1 MNAAIKA
8 GVITLLIVGI
18 GFVLMTFLTDSDP
31 LPQGGSS
38 RNVVVE
44 DLGQPKSTNTK
55 LPDRP
60 KQKVSVSG
68 VVQDANGT
76 PLPLAE
82 VIVSNFRGG
91 DGMGLSKLNETR
103 TGTDGRFSFT
113 DLSPGRLRFQASLS
127 GYQGGRQEL
136 TLTGDSSI
144 DSTEVVLVLSSG
156 LSISGTILDPTGNPI
171 PGVQVAAF
179 KERVEQDAPLQ
190 TRLQVL
196 LNLEEMQQE
205 NGVVAVSDESGR
217 YQILGLENLSY
228 RLQTVVSEFSPAE
241 KRYISAGSEGVD
253 FMLELGGILSGVVSD
268 PGGVPVSDALV
279 QIYRQ
284 TGTMD
289 IIEIIQE
296 RAFPPLAFRNTDGG
310 GQFEF
315 NELGGGSEFRLVIQ
329 AIGYQPRQFEK
340 LSVVSGGSEQ
350 VDVVLIPGQVIE
362 GTVYDPDGNAL
373 EGARCKINPMGT
385 RTEGSPIELTDAGIE
400 TDANGA
406 FRFDT
411 LDELDYRLVVSF
423 EDYATHQ
430 QLRIRPSAEP
440 LSIQLSQGAAISGG
454 VFDAETSEP
463 IAGAV
468 ITVNDVADVKKS
480 AVTDSSGTFYVRG
493 VTEQRRPVAYLNV
506 DAPGYMRSGNVE
518 ASVAE
523 GVETTGQNFYLERN
537 GVVTG
542 IVLDANGSPLQ
553 GVSVSARKMHSEQ
566 NPVVVNA
573 APPVMSQADGSFEV
587 VEVSPGT
594 EMFVEGTHAQF
605 LTTQSETFDL
615 MAGGSLTNVTLTMKV
630 GGAISGIVV
639 DESGVPLEGAIV
651 AVRDEWLGDVNPES
665 LPNKTVSDAAGQFS
679 IKSLPSGYHNL
690 ICAMNGFLTV
700 EKSEIIVEEGMNT
713 ANIELRLTQGA
724 VLAGLVTDFSG
735 NPIEGARV
743 VAIDTSDGLRKIS
756 KSSDLTGRFSFD
768 NLGQF
773 PVDLAVEKNGFAE
786 IRLFEVPV
794 NGDEII
800 VQLEALG
807 GLRGTVLQE
816 DGSPLRAFSVSP
828 RIIVGDKPTTKVPAR
843 TFQPEDGFFQFDG
856 LAPGRYSV
864 IIGAPGFA
872 QATIDDVVIRSNDW
886 FDVQTIRLGQGGRVL
901 GQIIDSNSN
910 QPVAGAK
917 VTVIGGTR
925 NFLTSTIRTGSSPRK
940 DQIMTGPDGYF
951 EFIGLSVPQV
961 DLKIEHRAYITE
973 VVTDVLSGTSDLIVA
988 IGTGG
993 IIEGRLFETNGDS
1006 VPGVQVL
1013 LSGGV
1018 KGTDAR
1024 TQTDRKGF
1032 FTFPGLP
1039 TGTYTVRV
1047 TSFGTTQRKI
1057 SLNDAP
1063 TFEVF
1068 LPAGTTEFLEI
1079 ELGD

>member
-1 MNAAIKA
+1 M
-8 GVITLLIVGI
+8 
-18 GFVLMTFLTDSDP
+18 
-31 LPQGGSS
+31 
-38 RNVVVE
+38 
-44 DLGQPKSTNTK
+44 
-55 LPDRP
+55 
-60 KQKVSVSG
+60 
-68 VVQDANGT
+68 
-76 PLPLAE
+76 
-82 VIVSNFRGG
+82 
-91 DGMGLSKLNETR
+91 
-103 TGTDGRFSFT
+103 
-113 DLSPGRLRFQASLS
+113 
-127 GYQGGRQEL
+127 
-136 TLTGDSSI
+136 
-144 DSTEVVLVLSSG
+144 
-156 LSISGTILDPTGNPI
+156 
-171 PGVQVAAF
+171 
-179 KERVEQDAPLQ
+179 
-190 TRLQVL
+190 
-196 LNLEEMQQE
+196 
-205 NGVVAVSDESGR
+205 
-217 YQILGLENLSY
+217 
-228 RLQTVVSEFSPAE
+228 
-241 KRYISAGSEGVD
+241 
-253 FMLELGGILSGVVSD
+253 
-268 PGGVPVSDALV
+268 
-279 QIYRQ
+279 
-284 TGTMD
+284 
-289 IIEIIQE
+289 
-296 RAFPPLAFRNTDGG
+296 
-310 GQFEF
+310 
-315 NELGGGSEFRLVIQ
+315 
-329 AIGYQPRQFEK
+329 
-340 LSVVSGGSEQ
+340 
-350 VDVVLIPGQVIE
+350 
-362 GTVYDPDGNAL
+362 
-373 EGARCKINPMGT
+373 
-385 RTEGSPIELTDAGIE
+385 
-400 TDANGA
+400 
-406 FRFDT
+406 
-411 LDELDYRLVVSF
+411 
-423 EDYATHQ
+423 
-430 QLRIRPSAEP
+430 
-440 LSIQLSQGAAISGG
+440 
-454 VFDAETSEP
+454 
-463 IAGAV
+463 
-468 ITVNDVADVKKS
+468 
-480 AVTDSSGTFYVRG
+480 
-493 VTEQRRPVAYLNV
+493 
-506 DAPGYMRSGNVE
+506 
-518 ASVAE
+518 
-523 GVETTGQNFYLERN
+523 
-537 GVVTG
+537 TG

-573 APPVMSQADGSFEV
+573 APPVMSQADGSFKV

-615 MAGGSLTNVTLTMKV
+615 MAGGSLSNIILTMKV

-679 IKSLPSGYHNL
+679 IRSLPSGYHNL
-690 ICAMNGFLTV
+690 ICEMNGFLTV

-794 NGDEII
+794 NGDELI

-807 GLRGTVLQE
+807 GLRGTILQE

-872 QATIDDVVIRSNDW
+872 QATIDDVVIRSNAW

-961 DLKIEHRAYITE
+961 DLKVEHRAYITE

-993 IIEGRLFETNGDS
+993 IIEGRLFEPNGDS

>member
-1 MNAAIKA
+1 M
-8 GVITLLIVGI
+8 
-18 GFVLMTFLTDSDP
+18 
-31 LPQGGSS
+31 
-38 RNVVVE
+38 
-44 DLGQPKSTNTK
+44 
-55 LPDRP
+55 
-60 KQKVSVSG
+60 
-68 VVQDANGT
+68 
-76 PLPLAE
+76 
-82 VIVSNFRGG
+82 
-91 DGMGLSKLNETR
+91 
-103 TGTDGRFSFT
+103 
-113 DLSPGRLRFQASLS
+113 
-127 GYQGGRQEL
+127 
-136 TLTGDSSI
+136 
-144 DSTEVVLVLSSG
+144 
-156 LSISGTILDPTGNPI
+156 
-171 PGVQVAAF
+171 
-179 KERVEQDAPLQ
+179 
-190 TRLQVL
+190 
-196 LNLEEMQQE
+196 
-205 NGVVAVSDESGR
+205 
-217 YQILGLENLSY
+217 
-228 RLQTVVSEFSPAE
+228 
-241 KRYISAGSEGVD
+241 
-253 FMLELGGILSGVVSD
+253 
-268 PGGVPVSDALV
+268 
-279 QIYRQ
+279 
-284 TGTMD
+284 
-289 IIEIIQE
+289 
-296 RAFPPLAFRNTDGG
+296 
-310 GQFEF
+310 
-315 NELGGGSEFRLVIQ
+315 
-329 AIGYQPRQFEK
+329 
-340 LSVVSGGSEQ
+340 
-350 VDVVLIPGQVIE
+350 
-362 GTVYDPDGNAL
+362 
-373 EGARCKINPMGT
+373 
-385 RTEGSPIELTDAGIE
+385 
-400 TDANGA
+400 
-406 FRFDT
+406 
-411 LDELDYRLVVSF
+411 
-423 EDYATHQ
+423 
-430 QLRIRPSAEP
+430 
-440 LSIQLSQGAAISGG
+440 
-454 VFDAETSEP
+454 
-463 IAGAV
+463 
-468 ITVNDVADVKKS
+468 
-480 AVTDSSGTFYVRG
+480 
-493 VTEQRRPVAYLNV
+493 
-506 DAPGYMRSGNVE
+506 
-518 ASVAE
+518 
-523 GVETTGQNFYLERN
+523 
-537 GVVTG
+537 VTG

>member
-1 MNAAIKA
+1 
-8 GVITLLIVGI
+8 
-18 GFVLMTFLTDSDP
+18 
-31 LPQGGSS
+31 
-38 RNVVVE
+38 
-44 DLGQPKSTNTK
+44 
-55 LPDRP
+55 
-60 KQKVSVSG
+60 
-68 VVQDANGT
+68 
-76 PLPLAE
+76 
-82 VIVSNFRGG
+82 
-91 DGMGLSKLNETR
+91 
-103 TGTDGRFSFT
+103 
-113 DLSPGRLRFQASLS
+113 
-127 GYQGGRQEL
+127 
-136 TLTGDSSI
+136 
-144 DSTEVVLVLSSG
+144 
-156 LSISGTILDPTGNPI
+156 
-171 PGVQVAAF
+171 
-179 KERVEQDAPLQ
+179 
-190 TRLQVL
+190 
-196 LNLEEMQQE
+196 
-205 NGVVAVSDESGR
+205 
-217 YQILGLENLSY
+217 
-228 RLQTVVSEFSPAE
+228 
-241 KRYISAGSEGVD
+241 
-253 FMLELGGILSGVVSD
+253 
-268 PGGVPVSDALV
+268 
-279 QIYRQ
+279 
-284 TGTMD
+284 
-289 IIEIIQE
+289 
-296 RAFPPLAFRNTDGG
+296 
-310 GQFEF
+310 
-315 NELGGGSEFRLVIQ
+315 
-329 AIGYQPRQFEK
+329 
-340 LSVVSGGSEQ
+340 
-350 VDVVLIPGQVIE
+350 
-362 GTVYDPDGNAL
+362 
-373 EGARCKINPMGT
+373 
-385 RTEGSPIELTDAGIE
+385 
-400 TDANGA
+400 
-406 FRFDT
+406 
-411 LDELDYRLVVSF
+411 
-423 EDYATHQ
+423 
-430 QLRIRPSAEP
+430 
-440 LSIQLSQGAAISGG
+440 
-454 VFDAETSEP
+454 
-463 IAGAV
+463 
-468 ITVNDVADVKKS
+468 VKKS
-480 AVTDSSGTFYVRG
+480 AVTDSSGTYYVRG

-523 GVETTGQNFYLERN
+523 GVETTGQNFYLEQN

-542 IVLDANGSPLQ
+542 IVLDANGKPLQ

-573 APPVMSQADGSFEV
+573 APPVMSQADGSFKV

-615 MAGGSLTNVTLTMKV
+615 MAGGSLSNIILTMKV

-679 IKSLPSGYHNL
+679 IRSLPSGYHNL
-690 ICAMNGFLTV
+690 ICEMNGFLTV

-794 NGDEII
+794 NGDELI

-807 GLRGTVLQE
+807 GLRGTILQE

-872 QATIDDVVIRSNDW
+872 QATIDDVVIRSNAW

-961 DLKIEHRAYITE
+961 DLKVEHRAYITE

-993 IIEGRLFETNGDS
+993 IIEGRLFEPNGDS

>member
-1 MNAAIKA
+1 M
-8 GVITLLIVGI
+8 
-18 GFVLMTFLTDSDP
+18 
-31 LPQGGSS
+31 
-38 RNVVVE
+38 
-44 DLGQPKSTNTK
+44 
-55 LPDRP
+55 
-60 KQKVSVSG
+60 
-68 VVQDANGT
+68 
-76 PLPLAE
+76 
-82 VIVSNFRGG
+82 
-91 DGMGLSKLNETR
+91 
-103 TGTDGRFSFT
+103 
-113 DLSPGRLRFQASLS
+113 
-127 GYQGGRQEL
+127 
-136 TLTGDSSI
+136 
-144 DSTEVVLVLSSG
+144 
-156 LSISGTILDPTGNPI
+156 
-171 PGVQVAAF
+171 
-179 KERVEQDAPLQ
+179 
-190 TRLQVL
+190 
-196 LNLEEMQQE
+196 
-205 NGVVAVSDESGR
+205 
-217 YQILGLENLSY
+217 
-228 RLQTVVSEFSPAE
+228 
-241 KRYISAGSEGVD
+241 
-253 FMLELGGILSGVVSD
+253 
-268 PGGVPVSDALV
+268 
-279 QIYRQ
+279 
-284 TGTMD
+284 
-289 IIEIIQE
+289 
-296 RAFPPLAFRNTDGG
+296 
-310 GQFEF
+310 
-315 NELGGGSEFRLVIQ
+315 
-329 AIGYQPRQFEK
+329 
-340 LSVVSGGSEQ
+340 
-350 VDVVLIPGQVIE
+350 
-362 GTVYDPDGNAL
+362 
-373 EGARCKINPMGT
+373 
-385 RTEGSPIELTDAGIE
+385 
-400 TDANGA
+400 
-406 FRFDT
+406 
-411 LDELDYRLVVSF
+411 
-423 EDYATHQ
+423 
-430 QLRIRPSAEP
+430 
-440 LSIQLSQGAAISGG
+440 
-454 VFDAETSEP
+454 
-463 IAGAV
+463 

-480 AVTDSSGTFYVRG
+480 AVTDSSGTYYVRG

-523 GVETTGQNFYLERN
+523 GVETTGQNFYLEQN

-542 IVLDANGSPLQ
+542 IVLDANGKPLQ

-573 APPVMSQADGSFEV
+573 APPVMSQADGSFKV

-615 MAGGSLTNVTLTMKV
+615 MPGGSLSNIILTMKV

-679 IKSLPSGYHNL
+679 IRSLPSGYHNL
-690 ICAMNGFLTV
+690 ICEMNGFLTV

-794 NGDEII
+794 NGDELI

-807 GLRGTVLQE
+807 GLRGTILQE

-872 QATIDDVVIRSNDW
+872 QATIDDVVIRSNAW

-961 DLKIEHRAYITE
+961 DLKVEHRAYITE

-993 IIEGRLFETNGDS
+993 IIEGRLFEPNGDS

>member
-1 MNAAIKA
+1 
-8 GVITLLIVGI
+8 
-18 GFVLMTFLTDSDP
+18 
-31 LPQGGSS
+31 
-38 RNVVVE
+38 
-44 DLGQPKSTNTK
+44 
-55 LPDRP
+55 
-60 KQKVSVSG
+60 
-68 VVQDANGT
+68 
-76 PLPLAE
+76 
-82 VIVSNFRGG
+82 
-91 DGMGLSKLNETR
+91 
-103 TGTDGRFSFT
+103 
-113 DLSPGRLRFQASLS
+113 
-127 GYQGGRQEL
+127 
-136 TLTGDSSI
+136 
-144 DSTEVVLVLSSG
+144 
-156 LSISGTILDPTGNPI
+156 
-171 PGVQVAAF
+171 
-179 KERVEQDAPLQ
+179 
-190 TRLQVL
+190 
-196 LNLEEMQQE
+196 
-205 NGVVAVSDESGR
+205 
-217 YQILGLENLSY
+217 
-228 RLQTVVSEFSPAE
+228 
-241 KRYISAGSEGVD
+241 
-253 FMLELGGILSGVVSD
+253 
-268 PGGVPVSDALV
+268 
-279 QIYRQ
+279 
-284 TGTMD
+284 
-289 IIEIIQE
+289 
-296 RAFPPLAFRNTDGG
+296 
-310 GQFEF
+310 
-315 NELGGGSEFRLVIQ
+315 
-329 AIGYQPRQFEK
+329 
-340 LSVVSGGSEQ
+340 
-350 VDVVLIPGQVIE
+350 
-362 GTVYDPDGNAL
+362 
-373 EGARCKINPMGT
+373 
-385 RTEGSPIELTDAGIE
+385 
-400 TDANGA
+400 
-406 FRFDT
+406 
-411 LDELDYRLVVSF
+411 
-423 EDYATHQ
+423 
-430 QLRIRPSAEP
+430 
-440 LSIQLSQGAAISGG
+440 
-454 VFDAETSEP
+454 
-463 IAGAV
+463 
-468 ITVNDVADVKKS
+468 
-480 AVTDSSGTFYVRG
+480 
-493 VTEQRRPVAYLNV
+493 
-506 DAPGYMRSGNVE
+506 
-518 ASVAE
+518 
-523 GVETTGQNFYLERN
+523 
-537 GVVTG
+537 
-542 IVLDANGSPLQ
+542 
-553 GVSVSARKMHSEQ
+553 
-566 NPVVVNA
+566 
-573 APPVMSQADGSFEV
+573 
-587 VEVSPGT
+587 
-594 EMFVEGTHAQF
+594 
-605 LTTQSETFDL
+605 
-615 MAGGSLTNVTLTMKV
+615 
-630 GGAISGIVV
+630 
-639 DESGVPLEGAIV
+639 
-651 AVRDEWLGDVNPES
+651 
-665 LPNKTVSDAAGQFS
+665 
-679 IKSLPSGYHNL
+679 
-690 ICAMNGFLTV
+690 LTV

-794 NGDEII
+794 NGDELI

-807 GLRGTVLQE
+807 GLRGTILQE

-872 QATIDDVVIRSNDW
+872 QATIDDVVIRSNAW

-961 DLKIEHRAYITE
+961 DLKVEHRAYITE

-993 IIEGRLFETNGDS
+993 IIEGRLFEPNGDS